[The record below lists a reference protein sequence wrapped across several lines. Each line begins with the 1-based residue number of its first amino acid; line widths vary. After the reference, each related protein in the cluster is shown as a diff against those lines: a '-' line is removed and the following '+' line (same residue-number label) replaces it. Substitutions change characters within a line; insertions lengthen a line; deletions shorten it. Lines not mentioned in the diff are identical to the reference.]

1 MMTENQAIMHSLS
14 APRKEDIDLAQ
25 ERMACGDPN
34 AFGTLYDQY
43 VQPIYRYLV
52 SRLGDS
58 EGAKDVTS
66 LTFLAAFE
74 AFPRYHDRGYFAAWL
89 FSIARSKLI
98 DYLRKE
104 HRQERVRKQDGEDR
118 SLDPLQEVMQTERIE
133 ALRALLNRLPE
144 QDLELLRLRYVAGV
158 SFADIAALLK
168 RNEDA
173 VKKNTYR
180 LLARLHNQLEAKHE

>member
-1 MMTENQAIMHSLS
+1 MTEIQAIFHSLP
-14 APRKEDIDLAQ
+14 APRREDIALAR

-34 AFGTLYDQY
+34 AFGALYDHY

-52 SRLGDS
+52 SRLGDTHA
-58 EGAKDVTS
+58 AKDVTS

-74 AFPRYHDRGYFAAWL
+74 AFPRYHDRGYFTAWL
-89 FSIARSKLI
+89 FSIARSKLV

-104 HRQERVRKQDGEDR
+104 RRQQRILSSEKHIEQPP
-118 SLDPLQEVMQTERIE
+118 DPLQLVIQTERIE
-133 ALRALLNRLPE
+133 ALRGLLSRLSE
-144 QDLELLRLRYVAGV
+144 DELELLRLRYVAGV

-173 VKKNTYR
+173 VKKTTYR
-180 LLARLHNQLEAKHE
+180 LLARLHSQLEANHE